1 MTTKE
6 KVKALWQLC
15 FDDSEEFVE
24 MYFRLRY
31 KNEINV
37 TIESGDEVI
46 SALQMIPYPMTFCG
60 NTVQTSYVSGACTH
74 PDFRGNGVMR
84 ELLSQAF
91 ARMLRNGTHFSTLIP
106 AEPWFFDY
114 YARMG
119 YAPVFR
125 YSTREFTVPEFIPSK
140 EITVTAEINCQ
151 EEVYQYLNKKLTE
164 RPCCIQ
170 HTFEDFQVII
180 ADLIL
185 GNGALFIARQENR
198 IIGMAIVYR
207 GEKQIVIN
215 ELFAETKDAEHSLLH
230 HIKQHTGCKEM
241 LQLLPPDSSLTLSPL
256 GMARIIN
263 AKEVMQLYA
272 SAFPEDEMQLE
283 VLDKQ
288 LSVNNGY
295 YYLCNGKCMYSTE
308 RLPGAHIKMNISE
321 LTDRVFQSFQPYMNL
336 MLN

>member
-106 AEPWFFDY
+106 AETWLFDY
-114 YARMG
+114 YERMG
-119 YAPVFR
+119 YAPEFR
-125 YSTREFTVPEFIPSK
+125 YSTREFTVPEFLHSK
-140 EITVTAEINCQ
+140 QITFKAENNCQ
-151 EEVYQYLNKKLTE
+151 RAV
-164 RPCCIQ
+164 
-170 HTFEDFQVII
+170 
-180 ADLIL
+180 
-185 GNGALFIARQENR
+185 
-198 IIGMAIVYR
+198 
-207 GEKQIVIN
+207 
-215 ELFAETKDAEHSLLH
+215 
-230 HIKQHTGCKEM
+230 
-241 LQLLPPDSSLTLSPL
+241 LQ
-256 GMARIIN
+256 
-263 AKEVMQLYA
+263 
-272 SAFPEDEMQLE
+272 
-283 VLDKQ
+283 
-288 LSVNNGY
+288 
-295 YYLCNGKCMYSTE
+295 
-308 RLPGAHIKMNISE
+308 
-321 LTDRVFQSFQPYMNL
+321 
-336 MLN
+336 